1 MYILDWEYYSSH
13 FPKLNEDEFKSLNY
27 YATMLVLKQINKSYA
42 EMTEDEQTAVKDC
55 ICNVLNLLIDYEKSS
70 AVASVSNDGYSV
82 SYRESKEENKQTSL
96 NQIYDTWL
104 GGLRIA
110 RFICF

>member
-27 YATMLVLKQINKSYA
+27 YATMLVLKQVNKSYA
-42 EMTEDEQTAVKDC
+42 EMTEYEQTAVKDC
-55 ICNVLNLLIDYEKSS
+55 ICNVLNALIKYEKSNIS
-70 AVASVSNDGYSV
+70 SISNDGYSE
-82 SYRESKEENKQTSL
+82 SYREAKEESKQIEL
-96 NQIYDTWL
+96 NRIYNEWL
-104 GGLRIA
+104 GVLRIE